1 MASILNVAATSI
13 KITLSASEGVAISSI
28 ESGSYSNNVSSDN
41 LSGEIDIHDLYAGE
55 TKNFIVYLKVV
66 EGTKKLLTIGGRYM
80 ELNATSKQLPDAD
93 VFVLRPRSGCLPAKL
108 AMHPDVA
115 AELAR
120 IRFVKGLSALVA
132 KGKRLNIMHFE
143 NLLDSV
149 RFSMDGQAAPEET
162 LSCLGRYVDEMKK
175 VACLPDLSP
184 GKVPY
189 VLSWLSSHQWQRA
202 TTKAHHYDAGAFT
215 PSQPGEADGEDQG

>member
-1 MASILNVAATSI
+1 MASILKVAATSI

-93 VFVLRPRSGCLPAKL
+93 VFVLRPRSECLPAKL

-175 VACLPDLSP
+175 VACLHDLSP

-202 TTKAHHYDAGAFT
+202 TPKANHYYAGAFT
-215 PSQPGEADGEDQG
+215 PSQPGEADGEDDN